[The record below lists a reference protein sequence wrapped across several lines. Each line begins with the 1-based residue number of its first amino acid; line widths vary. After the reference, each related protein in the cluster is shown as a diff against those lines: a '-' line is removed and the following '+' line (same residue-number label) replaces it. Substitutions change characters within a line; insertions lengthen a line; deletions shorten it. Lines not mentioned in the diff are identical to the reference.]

1 MAIYFL
7 SSQPL
12 ILLLLLSFSSTHLTV
27 QSTSNNTSTGFSC
40 SVDSPPSWEAYVA
53 YFAQPPAFLDLGN
66 ISDLFQVSRVSVA
79 ESSNLASENIQ
90 LFQDQLLFCQHY
102 LSVKVGDTFSDVSTN
117 SYENLTNYH
126 VIEEFNPDHSPTL
139 LPVGI
144 KVTLPLFCSCPSKAC
159 TLNGTKYFITYV
171 WQLGDDVTQVVP
183 SLKHLRWK
191 LAMKTRILQWGFQF

>member
-27 QSTSNNTSTGFSC
+27 HSTSNNTSTGFSC

-53 YFAQPPAFLDLGN
+53 YFAQPPVFLDLGN

-90 LFQDQLLFCQHY
+90 LFQDQLLLVPITC
-102 LSVKVGDTFSDVSTN
+102 G
-117 SYENLTNYH
+117 
-126 VIEEFNPDHSPTL
+126 
-139 LPVGI
+139 
-144 KVTLPLFCSCPSKAC
+144 C
-159 TLNGTKYFITYV
+159 TGNRYFANITY
-171 WQLGDDVTQVVP
+171 QLKQVTH
-183 SLKHLRWK
+183 SL
-191 LAMKTRILQWGFQF
+191 MFQPIHMRT

>member
-1 MAIYFL
+1 MNKKLLFHWAHITLTTSHPYHPSSLRMAIYFL

-53 YFAQPPAFLDLGN
+53 YFAQPPVFLDLGN

-90 LFQDQLLFCQHY
+90 LFQDQLLLVPITC
-102 LSVKVGDTFSDVSTN
+102 G
-117 SYENLTNYH
+117 
-126 VIEEFNPDHSPTL
+126 
-139 LPVGI
+139 
-144 KVTLPLFCSCPSKAC
+144 C
-159 TLNGTKYFITYV
+159 TGNRYFANITY
-171 WQLGDDVTQVVP
+171 QLKQVTH
-183 SLKHLRWK
+183 SL
-191 LAMKTRILQWGFQF
+191 MFQPIHMRT